1 MKAIIFYVIMAAIL
15 LTILVMGIKKY
26 YSQTQKTIIE
36 TGFMMQVQCRKC
48 GYKRELSVKDFPFG
62 GMTKSSGVSKPKMRG
77 PAVVNETTYHSYA
90 KKIHC
95 LQCGDKQ
102 WTDVLNINEYQEKF
116 RGLIIRNALIFAA
129 IMLILLRLISLVLM
143 PLSKILL

>member
-1 MKAIIFYVIMAAIL
+1 ML
-15 LTILVMGIKKY
+15 LTILIIDIKKY
-26 YSQTQKTIIE
+26 LSETQKAIIA
-36 TGFMMQVQCRKC
+36 TGFMMQVLCRKC

-62 GMTKSSGVSKPKMRG
+62 GMTKSSGVSKPKMQG

-116 RGLIIRNALIFAA
+116 RGLIIRNALIFVA